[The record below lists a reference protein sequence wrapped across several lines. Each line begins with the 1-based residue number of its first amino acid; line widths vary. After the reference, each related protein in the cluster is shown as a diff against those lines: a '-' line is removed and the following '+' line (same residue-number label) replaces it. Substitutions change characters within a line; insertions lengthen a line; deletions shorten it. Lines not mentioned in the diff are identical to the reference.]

1 MRQNKDSKKLSENF
15 EKGLD
20 KGEKIWYNTVTSK
33 DSTKLLN
40 MRVWWN
46 RQTPQTFDLADIKR
60 ECL

>member
-1 MRQNKDSKKLSENF
+1 MRQNKDSKKISENF

-40 MRVWWN
+40 MHVCRNWN
-46 RQTPQTFDLADIKR
+46 TIQT
-60 ECL
+60 

>member
-1 MRQNKDSKKLSENF
+1 MRQNKASKKLSENF

-46 RQTPQTFDLADIKR
+46 R
-60 ECL
+60 